1 MPSAAL
7 KLPGNADGDARVNDD
22 SICDPLQGSLT
33 IGEATPVIFA
43 GDLKA
48 LAPKE
53 AIYAF
58 NNTAVRLALL
68 AAPDARPISV
78 PDLMIRTDPRQQTRS
93 CPTDSLAVGP
103 WCLAEIDQ
111 ALVSFL
117 IMAAHCVALPV
128 KDGAAVAVCHSGC
141 DPPAVNCF

>member
-7 KLPGNADGDARVNDD
+7 TLLGNADGDARVNDD

-33 IGEATPVIFA
+33 IGEVTPVVFR

-53 AIYAF
+53 AISAF
-58 NNTAVRLALL
+58 DTTAVQLALL
-68 AAPDARPISV
+68 AAPDAQPIS
-78 PDLMIRTDPRQQTRS
+78 L
-93 CPTDSLAVGP
+93 TDSLAVGP
-103 WCLAEIDQ
+103 LCSAEIDQ
-111 ALVSFL
+111 TLVSF
-117 IMAAHCVALPV
+117 IIIAAYCVALPV

>member
-7 KLPGNADGDARVNDD
+7 TLPGNADGDARVNDD

-33 IGEATPVIFA
+33 IGEVTPVVFR

-53 AIYAF
+53 AISAF
-58 NNTAVRLALL
+58 DTTADQLAWL
-68 AAPDARPISV
+68 AAPDAQPIS
-78 PDLMIRTDPRQQTRS
+78 L
-93 CPTDSLAVGP
+93 TDSLAVGP

-111 ALVSFL
+111 ALVSFI
-117 IMAAHCVALPV
+117 IMAAYCVALPV
-128 KDGAAVAVCHSGC
+128 KDGAAVAVYHSGC
-141 DPPAVNCF
+141 DPPAINCF

>member
-7 KLPGNADGDARVNDD
+7 TLLGNADGDARVNDD
-22 SICDPLQGSLT
+22 SICDPLQGSLK
-33 IGEATPVIFA
+33 IGEATPVIFD

-53 AIYAF
+53 AISAF
-58 NNTAVRLALL
+58 DTTAVQLALL
-68 AAPDARPISV
+68 AAPDAQPIS
-78 PDLMIRTDPRQQTRS
+78 L
-93 CPTDSLAVGP
+93 TDSLAVGP

-111 ALVSFL
+111 MLVSFI
-117 IMAAHCVALPV
+117 IMAAYCVALPV

>member
-1 MPSAAL
+1 MPSAAIT
-7 KLPGNADGDARVNDD
+7 LPGNADGDARVNDD
-22 SICDPLQGSLT
+22 SICDPLQGSLK
-33 IGEATPVIFA
+33 IGEATPVIFD

-53 AIYAF
+53 AISAF
-58 NNTAVRLALL
+58 DATAGRLALL

-103 WCLAEIDQ
+103 LCSAEIGQ
-111 ALVSFL
+111 TLVSF
-117 IMAAHCVALPV
+117 IIIAAFCVALPV
-128 KDGAAVAVCHSGC
+128 KDGAAVAVYLSGC

>member
-7 KLPGNADGDARVNDD
+7 ELPGTADGDARVNDG
-22 SICDPLQGSLT
+22 SICDPLQGLLT
-33 IGEATPVIFA
+33 IGEVTPVIFR

-53 AIYAF
+53 AISAF
-58 NNTAVRLALL
+58 DTTAVQLALL
-68 AAPDARPISV
+68 AAPDAQPIS
-78 PDLMIRTDPRQQTRS
+78 L
-93 CPTDSLAVGP
+93 TDSLAVGP
-103 WCLAEIDQ
+103 LCSAEIDQ
-111 ALVSFL
+111 TLVSF
-117 IMAAHCVALPV
+117 IIIAAFCVALPV

>member
-7 KLPGNADGDARVNDD
+7 TLPGNADGDARVNDD

-33 IGEATPVIFA
+33 IGEVTPVIFR

-53 AIYAF
+53 AISAF
-58 NNTAVRLALL
+58 DTTAKQLAWP
-68 AAPDARPISV
+68 AAPDTQPISV
-78 PDLMIRTDPRQQTRS
+78 Q
-93 CPTDSLAVGP
+93 DSLAVGP
-103 WCLAEIDQ
+103 LCSAEIDQ
-111 ALVSFL
+111 TLVSF
-117 IMAAHCVALPV
+117 IIIAAFCVALPV

>member
-1 MPSAAL
+1 MPSAAIT
-7 KLPGNADGDARVNDD
+7 LPGNADGDARVNDD
-22 SICDPLQGSLT
+22 SICDPLQDLLT
-33 IGEATPVIFA
+33 IGEVKLFGNIQAFT
-43 GDLKA
+43 
-48 LAPKE
+48 PKE
-53 AIYAF
+53 AISAF
-58 NNTAVRLALL
+58 DATAGQLALL
-68 AAPDARPISV
+68 AAPDTRPISV

-128 KDGAAVAVCHSGC
+128 KDGAAVAVYLSGC
-141 DPPAVNCF
+141 DPPAVYCF

>member
-7 KLPGNADGDARVNDD
+7 ELPGTADGDARVNDD

-33 IGEATPVIFA
+33 IGEVTPVIFR

-53 AIYAF
+53 AISAF
-58 NNTAVRLALL
+58 DTTAVQLALL
-68 AAPDARPISV
+68 AAPDAQPIS
-78 PDLMIRTDPRQQTRS
+78 L
-93 CPTDSLAVGP
+93 TDSLAVGP
-103 WCLAEIDQ
+103 SCSAEIDQ
-111 ALVSFL
+111 PEVLVFFIIL
-117 IMAAHCVALPV
+117 AAFCVALPV

>member
-7 KLPGNADGDARVNDD
+7 TLPGNADGDARVNDD

-33 IGEATPVIFA
+33 IGEVKLF
-43 GDLKA
+43 GDIQA
-48 LAPKE
+48 FTPKE
-53 AIYAF
+53 AISAF
-58 NNTAVRLALL
+58 DTTADQLAWL
-68 AAPDARPISV
+68 AAPDAQPIS
-78 PDLMIRTDPRQQTRS
+78 L
-93 CPTDSLAVGP
+93 TDSLAVGP

-141 DPPAVNCF
+141 DPPAVKCF

>member
-7 KLPGNADGDARVNDD
+7 TLPGNADGDARVNDD
-22 SICDPLQGSLT
+22 SICDPLRGSLT
-33 IGEATPVIFA
+33 IGEVKLFGNIQAFTS
-43 GDLKA
+43 
-48 LAPKE
+48 KE
-53 AIYAF
+53 AISAF
-58 NNTAVRLALL
+58 DTAAVRLALL

-78 PDLMIRTDPRQQTRS
+78 PDLMISTDPRQQTRS

-103 WCLAEIDQ
+103 SCSAEIDQ
-111 ALVSFL
+111 MLVSFI
-117 IMAAHCVALPV
+117 IMAAYCVALPV

>member
-7 KLPGNADGDARVNDD
+7 TLPGNADGDARVNDD

-33 IGEATPVIFA
+33 IGEVTPVIFR

-53 AIYAF
+53 AISAF
-58 NNTAVRLALL
+58 DTTADQLAWL
-68 AAPDARPISV
+68 AAPDAQPIS
-78 PDLMIRTDPRQQTRS
+78 L
-93 CPTDSLAVGP
+93 TDSLAVGP
-103 WCLAEIDQ
+103 LCSAEIDQ
-111 ALVSFL
+111 TLVSFI
-117 IMAAHCVALPV
+117 IMAAYCVALPV
-128 KDGAAVAVCHSGC
+128 KDGAAVAVYLSGC

>member
-7 KLPGNADGDARVNDD
+7 TLPGNADGGARVNDD
-22 SICDPLQGSLT
+22 SICDPLQGLLT

-58 NNTAVRLALL
+58 NNTAVQLALL
-68 AAPDARPISV
+68 AAPDAQPIS
-78 PDLMIRTDPRQQTRS
+78 L
-93 CPTDSLAVGP
+93 TDSLAVGP
-103 WCLAEIDQ
+103 LCSAEIDQ
-111 ALVSFL
+111 TLVSF
-117 IMAAHCVALPV
+117 IIIAAFCVALPV

>member
-7 KLPGNADGDARVNDD
+7 TLPGNAGCDARVNDD

-33 IGEATPVIFA
+33 IGEVTPVIFR

-53 AIYAF
+53 AISAF
-58 NNTAVRLALL
+58 DTTAGQLALL
-68 AAPDARPISV
+68 AAPDAQPIS
-78 PDLMIRTDPRQQTRS
+78 L
-93 CPTDSLAVGP
+93 TDSLAVGP
-103 WCLAEIDQ
+103 LCSAEIDQ
-111 ALVSFL
+111 TLVSFI
-117 IMAAHCVALPV
+117 IMAAYCVALPV

>member
-7 KLPGNADGDARVNDD
+7 TLPGDADGDARVNDD

-33 IGEATPVIFA
+33 IGEVTPVIFA
-43 GDLKA
+43 GDLIA

-53 AIYAF
+53 AISAF
-58 NNTAVRLALL
+58 DTTAVQLALL
-68 AAPDARPISV
+68 AAPDAQSIS
-78 PDLMIRTDPRQQTRS
+78 L
-93 CPTDSLAVGP
+93 TDSLAVGP

>member
-7 KLPGNADGDARVNDD
+7 ELPGTADGEARVN
-22 SICDPLQGSLT
+22 CLRDPLQDSLAV
-33 IGEATPVIFA
+33 GEATPVIFA
-43 GDLKA
+43 GDLQA

-53 AIYAF
+53 AISAF
-58 NNTAVRLALL
+58 DTTAVQLALL

-103 WCLAEIDQ
+103 LCSAEIDQ
-111 ALVSFL
+111 TLVSF
-117 IMAAHCVALPV
+117 IIIAAFCVALPV

>member
-1 MPSAAL
+1 MLSAAL
-7 KLPGNADGDARVNDD
+7 TLPGNAEGDARVNDD

-33 IGEATPVIFA
+33 IGEVTPVIFR

-53 AIYAF
+53 AISAF
-58 NNTAVRLALL
+58 DTTAGQLALL

-78 PDLMIRTDPRQQTRS
+78 PDLMISTDPRQQTRS

-103 WCLAEIDQ
+103 WCSAEIDQ
-111 ALVSFL
+111 TLVSFI
-117 IMAAHCVALPV
+117 IMAAHSVALPV

>member
-7 KLPGNADGDARVNDD
+7 TLLGNADGDARVNDD

-33 IGEATPVIFA
+33 IGEVTPVVFR

-53 AIYAF
+53 ATSAF
-58 NNTAVRLALL
+58 DTTAVQLALL
-68 AAPDARPISV
+68 AAPDAQPIS
-78 PDLMIRTDPRQQTRS
+78 L
-93 CPTDSLAVGP
+93 TDSLAVGP
-103 WCLAEIDQ
+103 LCSAEIDQ
-111 ALVSFL
+111 TLVSFI
-117 IMAAHCVALPV
+117 IMAAYCVALPV
-128 KDGAAVAVCHSGC
+128 KDGAAVAVYHSGC

>member
-7 KLPGNADGDARVNDD
+7 TLPGNAYGDARVNDD

-33 IGEATPVIFA
+33 IGEVTPVIFR
-43 GDLKA
+43 GDLQA
-48 LAPKE
+48 LAPRE
-53 AIYAF
+53 AISAF
-58 NNTAVRLALL
+58 DTTAVRLALL
-68 AAPDARPISV
+68 AAPDAQPIS
-78 PDLMIRTDPRQQTRS
+78 L
-93 CPTDSLAVGP
+93 TDSLAVGP

-111 ALVSFL
+111 TLVSFI
-117 IMAAHCVALPV
+117 IMAAYCVALPV

>member
-7 KLPGNADGDARVNDD
+7 TLLGNADGDARVNDD

-33 IGEATPVIFA
+33 IGEVTPVIFR

-58 NNTAVRLALL
+58 NNTAVQLALL
-68 AAPDARPISV
+68 AAPDAQPIS
-78 PDLMIRTDPRQQTRS
+78 L
-93 CPTDSLAVGP
+93 TDSLAVGP
-103 WCLAEIDQ
+103 LCLAEIDQ
-111 ALVSFL
+111 TVVSFI
-117 IMAAHCVALPV
+117 IMAAYCVALPV

>member
-7 KLPGNADGDARVNDD
+7 TLPGTADGDARVNDD
-22 SICDPLQGSLT
+22 SICDPLQGLLP
-33 IGEATPVIFA
+33 IGEVPPVIFR

-58 NNTAVRLALL
+58 NNTAVQLALL
-68 AAPDARPISV
+68 AAPDAQPIS
-78 PDLMIRTDPRQQTRS
+78 L
-93 CPTDSLAVGP
+93 TDSLAVGP
-103 WCLAEIDQ
+103 LCSAEIDQ
-111 ALVSFL
+111 TLVSF
-117 IMAAHCVALPV
+117 IIIAAFCVALPV

>member
-7 KLPGNADGDARVNDD
+7 TLPGNADGDARVNDD
-22 SICDPLQGSLT
+22 SFCDPLQGSLT
-33 IGEATPVIFA
+33 IGEVTPVIFR

-53 AIYAF
+53 AMSAF
-58 NNTAVRLALL
+58 DATAGQLAWL
-68 AAPDARPISV
+68 AAPDTQPISV
-78 PDLMIRTDPRQQTRS
+78 Q
-93 CPTDSLAVGP
+93 DSLAVGP
-103 WCLAEIDQ
+103 SCLAEIDQ
-111 ALVSFL
+111 TLVLF
-117 IMAAHCVALPV
+117 IIFAAHCVALPV